1 MSYSQFYIQDI
12 GPGAILPDVKQYLS
26 KVRRSKCD
34 VKWSPRYYKTYAA
47 ALQALDA
54 IEKEYWKAN
63 KNTLYPRLIARDEDL
78 LLVTNVVF
86 RIRSIVK
93 YGKDS

>member
-12 GPGAILPDVKQYLS
+12 GLGEILPEVKQYLS
-26 KVRRSKCD
+26 KVRRSKND
-34 VKWSPRYYKTYAA
+34 VHLSQRYYRTYAA

-63 KNTLYPRLIARDEDL
+63 KKAAYPRLIQRDEDL

>member
-12 GPGAILPDVKQYLS
+12 GLGEILPEVKQYLS
-26 KVRRSKCD
+26 RVRRTKND
-34 VKWSPRYYKTYAA
+34 VQWLPRYYKTYAA
-47 ALQALDA
+47 ALQALDN
-54 IEKEYWKAN
+54 IEKAYWKTKKFA
-63 KNTLYPRLIARDEDL
+63 TFPSLIQRDEDL

>member
-1 MSYSQFYIQDI
+1 MPYSVFYIQDI
-12 GPGAILPDVKQYLS
+12 GLGEILPNVKQYLS
-26 KVRRSKCD
+26 KVRRSKND
-34 VKWSPRYYKTYAA
+34 VRLSQRYYRTYAA
-47 ALQALDA
+47 AQQALDA

-63 KNTLYPRLIARDEDL
+63 KNAAYPRLIQRDEDL

-93 YGKDS
+93 YGTDN